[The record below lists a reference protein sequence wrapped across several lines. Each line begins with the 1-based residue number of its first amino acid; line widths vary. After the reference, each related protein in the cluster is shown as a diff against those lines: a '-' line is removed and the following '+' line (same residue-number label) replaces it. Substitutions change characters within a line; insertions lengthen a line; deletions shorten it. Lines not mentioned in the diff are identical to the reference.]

1 MKISL
6 TQAGVNLLNSNQGPV
21 TVTSFQ
27 VGAGFGYTP
36 SLSDTA
42 LHGALLF
49 TGQPTAPIAVNA
61 NVVKYSAYLDFNL
74 GPFAF
79 GEVGLFVGNTLFAL
93 AAADELI
100 QKLATGSTP
109 GNSVRIDM
117 YLSMVGQNYAM
128 WLNLATSNNEFQMA
142 ILPSV
147 DNLPPSSQAVPNAYV
162 VSGNAQ
168 SSAFM
173 AYTDQNG
180 FWNFDAYAYFN
191 QASVVITGAT
201 ATSVTIGL
209 GSYLPGFTP
218 SYPGSVLLEFSSGQ
232 NYSICRQVTSTV
244 VSGASVT
251 ISFSTPLMVL
261 PAVGD
266 SVTFFGRQQL
276 STTIPNLPVA
286 TSTTLGAVIV
296 GTSLTVDATGL
307 INVAPTA
314 YPVSSVNGK
323 TGAVV
328 LTATDISGFAT
339 VARTGLYSDLIGAPP
354 AYTLPVATTTTL
366 GGVKVPT
373 TGNLSVD
380 GTGNLSL
387 GFNPV
392 KSVNTNL
399 PDASGNVTIDI
410 PTPPPQ
416 TVYIGLV
423 QPAAIAS
430 GQDFNQMQTTGLFY
444 ATDAVASSLVN
455 APTTTTGGTLD
466 IEPFSTTASGGDV
479 MQRYTTKDTIYWRR
493 YVQSS
498 NTWTAWVGTITSAG
512 AIPIATSTVLG
523 GIKVGAN
530 LTVTGD
536 GTLSATAYSLPPA
549 TTTTLG
555 GISVGSGLIV
565 DGAGKL
571 SAAGSITSPNL
582 LYNGSGEFGAAG
594 WTVPANFALVLDAAY
609 GPVFEN
615 TSALTTANFTLSTP
629 QTTVSPS
636 TTYFASCDLTTGL
649 TAGSITLNLVAY
661 DSGNTPTVIASQTFS
676 APTPSI
682 FPRQTISGAAPASTV
697 KVAVTVVGSGVS
709 APINGIAVRR
719 VKIESGSVA
728 SAYSQE
734 ADLLPATTTTLGLV
748 KVGANLA
755 ITTDGTL
762 SATAQPLSPATT
774 TTLGGVKIPT
784 SSSLTVDGAGN
795 LSFVQNAN
803 MLSNSSGG
811 SGTLGWNIPASFYVV
826 NSYGPIFIN
835 NTTLSGVSTGIITPK
850 AAAMASTTYT
860 LSGDIYNVSTAGTIQ
875 LAIVAYDSGGTMIG
889 AGAFASSSNAP
900 NGGWS
905 RISVTGTTPA
915 GTAYLAADVFL
926 SGVSAPVSG
935 LAFRR
940 LKLELGS
947 TPTAYSVEGDILTAT
962 ATMTGLVKGGGTNIT
977 IAADGTL
984 NVPTGAGYSLPVA
997 TASVLGGVKPSTGLA
1012 VDGTGVL
1019 TLSPGGTT
1027 AQWVLGNG
1035 TVSNTLSGTATINGT
1050 INVGTDSAISMN
1062 GASNSILQLKT
1073 TSYNRLMYLENG
1085 AGNIIF
1091 AVSNGSFG
1099 ATSTLMTISGAGV
1112 VTAVDFTATSDR
1124 NAKTDIQP
1132 LVGARALVLGMQ
1144 GMSFTMKAS
1153 GKKSVG
1159 FIAQD
1164 FQNHQYLKDLVH
1176 TNEDGTLSL
1185 SYGPVSAV
1193 LAEAFKE
1200 QDAELQALKLRIKQL
1215 EALVD
1220 NLVGDSK

>member
-49 TGQPTAPIAVNA
+49 TGQPTAPVAVNA

-201 ATSVTIGL
+201 ATSITIGL

-244 VSGASVT
+244 ISGSNVT

-261 PAVGD
+261 PAAGD

-276 STTIPNLPVA
+276 STTIPNLPIA

-339 VARTGLYSDLIGAPP
+339 VARTGLYSDLIGAPG

-399 PDASGNVTIDI
+399 PDANGNVTINI

-416 TVYIGLV
+416 VVYIGLV

-444 ATDAVASSLVN
+444 ATDAVASSLIN
-455 APTTTTGGTLD
+455 APITTTGGTLD

-479 MQRYTTKDTIYWRR
+479 IQRYTTQDTIYWRR

-498 NTWTAWVGTITSAG
+498 NTWTSWVGTITSAG
-512 AIPIATSTVLG
+512 AIPVATSTVLG

-536 GTLSATAYSLPPA
+536 GTLSATPYSLPTA
-549 TTTTLG
+549 SSTVLG
-555 GISVGSGLIV
+555 GIKVGSGLSI
-565 DGAGKL
+565 DGSGVL
-571 SAAGSITSPNL
+571 SASSSLTAPNIM
-582 LYNGSGEFGAAG
+582 YNGSGEFGATG
-594 WTVPANFALVLDAAY
+594 WTVPANFAFVRDPSY
-609 GPVFEN
+609 GPLFQN
-615 TSALTTANFTLSTP
+615 TSALTTASFTLSTP
-629 QTTVSPS
+629 KVTVDPNVSH
-636 TTYFASCDLTTGL
+636 YASVDLTVGL
-649 TAGSITLNLVAY
+649 SAGNVTLNLISYDGSNNPTTVA
-661 DSGNTPTVIASQTFS
+661 TQTFTAAS
-676 APTPSI
+676 VFSRQFVGGFLPSN
-682 FPRQTISGAAPASTV
+682 
-697 KVAVTVVGSGVS
+697 AVTAAVTIVGAGVS
-709 APINGIAVRR
+709 ANIAGIQVRR
-719 VKIESGSVA
+719 VKLEAASSP
-728 SAYSQE
+728 SAYSVE
-734 ADLLPATTTTLGLV
+734 ADVVPATTTALGLV

-755 ITTDGTL
+755 VAADGTL

-774 TTLGGVKIPT
+774 TTLGGVQIPVA
-784 SSSLTVDGAGN
+784 SSLSVDGAGN

-811 SGTLGWNIPASFYVV
+811 SGTLGWNIPASFSVV
-826 NSYGPIFIN
+826 NSYGPIFIS

-850 AAAMASTTYT
+850 APALASTTYT

-889 AGAFASSSNAP
+889 SGAFASSSNAP

-915 GTAYLAADVFL
+915 GTAFLAADVFL

-935 LAFRR
+935 VAFRR

-962 ATMTGLVKGGGTNIT
+962 TTMTGLVKGGGTNIT

-1019 TLSPGGTT
+1019 TLAPGGTT

-1099 ATSTLMTISGAGV
+1099 ATSTLMTISGTGMVSA
-1112 VTAVDFTATSDR
+1112 TDFTATSDR

-1164 FQNHQYLKDLVH
+1164 FQPHQYLKDLVH

-1193 LAEAFKE
+1193 LVEAFKE
-1200 QDAELQALKLRIKQL
+1200 QDEELQMLKLRIKQL